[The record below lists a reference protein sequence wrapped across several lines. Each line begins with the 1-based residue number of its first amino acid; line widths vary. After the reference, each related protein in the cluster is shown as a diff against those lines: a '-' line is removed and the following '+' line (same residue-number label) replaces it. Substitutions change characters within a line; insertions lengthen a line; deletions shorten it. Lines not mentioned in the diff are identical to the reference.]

1 MDYKIQ
7 DILIKAKEKGA
18 SDVHLNVGIPP
29 IFRLNG
35 KLTKNQNQFSILSP
49 DDVHELIYNLISDQ
63 QKEQFEK
70 DRQLDFSYE
79 LKDVSRFRINVFR
92 HRLGEAA
99 AIRLIPTEISN
110 ISELGLPDVISTL
123 AEKDKGIILATGP
136 TGSGKSTTLAAL
148 IDIINTNR
156 YEHIISIEDPIE
168 FIHYHKNCVI
178 SQREIG
184 EHTDS
189 FASAL
194 RVALRED
201 PDVILVGE
209 MRDLET
215 ISMALRAAETGHL
228 VFSTLHTNSAA
239 DTIERMINAFPAHQ
253 QAQAR
258 MQVSGTIEA
267 VIAQTLIPTADG
279 LGRVAAAELML
290 ATPAIRN
297 LIRDEK
303 IYQIPSTIQI
313 SRKIGMQSL
322 DQSLKD
328 LLMQGKITRESA
340 IKKAINKNAFI
351 EYAGL

>member
-1 MDYKIQ
+1 MDFKVQ
-7 DILIKAKEKGA
+7 DILIQAQEKGA
-18 SDVHLNVGIPP
+18 SDVHLNIGIPP
-29 IFRLNG
+29 IIRLNG
-35 KLTKNQNQFSILSP
+35 KLTKTQFPILSA
-49 DDVHELIYNLISDQ
+49 DDVHEMIYTLISDE
-63 QKEQFEK
+63 QKKDFEK
-70 DRQLDFSYE
+70 NRQLDFSYE
-79 LKDVSRFRINVFR
+79 MKDVSRFRINIFR

-99 AIRLIPTEISN
+99 AIRLIPTNILT
-110 ISELGLPDVISTL
+110 ISELGLPDVIATL

-148 IDIINTNR
+148 IDIVNTSR

-168 FIHYHKNCVI
+168 YIHQHKNCVV

-258 MQVSGTIEA
+258 LQVAGTIEA

-279 LGRVAAAELML
+279 QSRIAAMELML

-303 IYQIPSTIQI
+303 IHQIPSTIQI
-313 SRKIGMQSL
+313 SRKLGMQSL

-328 LLMQGKITRESA
+328 LLMEGKITREDA
-340 IKKAINKNAFI
+340 IRKAVNKKAFI

>member
-1 MDYKIQ
+1 MNFTIQ
-7 DILIKAKEKGA
+7 DVLINAKEQGA

-29 IFRLNG
+29 VFRLNG
-35 KLTKNQNQFSILSP
+35 KLIKSQFPVLEAEDVQEIINNILN
-49 DDVHELIYNLISDQ
+49 ER
-63 QKEQFEK
+63 QKKLFEK
-70 DRQLDFSYE
+70 DKQFDFAYE
-79 LKDVSRFRINVFR
+79 IPDVSRFRINVFY
-92 HRLGEAA
+92 HRLGKAA
-99 AIRLIPTEISN
+99 AIRLIPTN
-110 ISELGLPDVISTL
+110 IMSIEQLGLPEIVASF
-123 AEKDKGIILATGP
+123 AKHNRGIVLVTGP

-168 FIHYHKNCVI
+168 YIHKHKNCVI

-184 EHTDS
+184 DHADS

-239 DTIERMINAFPAHQ
+239 ETIERIINAFPAHQ

-258 MQVSGTIEA
+258 LQIAGTIEA

-313 SRKIGMQSL
+313 SRKMGMQSL

-328 LLMQGKITRESA
+328 LLMEGKISREEA
-340 IKKAINKNAFI
+340 LRRAINKKAFLDYI
-351 EYAGL
+351 D

>member
-1 MDYKIQ
+1 MDFKVQ
-7 DILIKAKEKGA
+7 DILIQAQEKGA
-18 SDVHLNVGIPP
+18 SDVHLNIGIPP
-29 IFRLNG
+29 IIRLNG
-35 KLTKNQNQFSILSP
+35 KLTKTQFPILSA
-49 DDVHELIYNLISDQ
+49 DDVHEMIY
-63 QKEQFEK
+63 
-70 DRQLDFSYE
+70 
-79 LKDVSRFRINVFR
+79 
-92 HRLGEAA
+92 
-99 AIRLIPTEISN
+99 T
-110 ISELGLPDVISTL
+110 DVIATL

-148 IDIINTNR
+148 IDIVNTSR

-168 FIHYHKNCVI
+168 YIHQHKNCVV

-258 MQVSGTIEA
+258 LQVAGTIEA

-279 LGRVAAAELML
+279 QSRIAAMELML

-303 IYQIPSTIQI
+303 IHQIPSTIQI
-313 SRKIGMQSL
+313 SRKLGMQSL

-328 LLMQGKITRESA
+328 LLMEGKITREDA
-340 IKKAINKNAFI
+340 IRKAVNKKAFI

>member
-1 MDYKIQ
+1 MEFTIQ
-7 DILIKAKEKGA
+7 DVLINAKKQGA
-18 SDVHLNVGIPP
+18 SDVHLNIGIPP
-29 IFRLNG
+29 VFRLNG
-35 KLTKNQNQFSILSP
+35 KLVKSQFPVLEKEDVQEIIYSILTES
-49 DDVHELIYNLISDQ
+49 
-63 QKEQFEK
+63 QKAIFEK
-70 DRQLDFSYE
+70 EKQFDFAYE
-79 LKDVSRFRINVFR
+79 IPDVSRFRINVFY
-92 HRLGEAA
+92 HRLGKAA
-99 AIRLIPTEISN
+99 AIRLIPTN
-110 ISELGLPDVISTL
+110 IMSIEQLGLPEIISSF
-123 AEKDKGIILATGP
+123 AQHNRGIVLVTGP

-148 IDIINTNR
+148 IDIINTDR

-168 FIHYHKNCVI
+168 YIHKHKNCVI

-184 EHTDS
+184 DHADS

-239 DTIERMINAFPAHQ
+239 ETIERIINAFPAHQ

-258 MQVSGTIEA
+258 LQVAGTIEA
-267 VIAQTLIPTADG
+267 VIAQTLIPTVDG
-279 LGRVAAAELML
+279 MGRVAAAELML

-313 SRKIGMQSL
+313 SRKMGMQSL

-328 LLMQGKITRESA
+328 LLMEGKISREEA
-340 IKKAINKNAFI
+340 LKRAINKKAFLDYL
-351 EYAGL
+351 E

>member
-1 MDYKIQ
+1 MDFKLQ
-7 DILIKAKEKGA
+7 DILVQAKEKEA
-18 SDVHLNVGIPP
+18 SDVHLNIGIPP
-29 IFRLNG
+29 IYRLNG
-35 KLTKNQNQFSILSP
+35 KLVKSEFPILSAL
-49 DDVHELIYNLISDQ
+49 DVHELIYSILTEHQMKS
-63 QKEQFEK
+63 FEK
-70 DRQLDFSYE
+70 DRQFDFAYE
-79 LKDVSRFRINVFR
+79 LDGVSRFRINIFR

-99 AIRLIPTEISN
+99 AIRLIPTKIRSIE
-110 ISELGLPDVISTL
+110 ELGLPKVISSL
-123 AEKDKGIILATGP
+123 AELSRGIVLVTGP

-148 IDIINTNR
+148 IDIINSTH
-156 YEHIISIEDPIE
+156 YEHIVSIEDPIE
-168 FIHYHKNCVI
+168 YIHEHKNCVI

-194 RVALRED
+194 RVVLRED

-228 VFSTLHTNSAA
+228 VFSTLHTNNAA
-239 DTIERMINAFPAHQ
+239 DTIERIINVFPAHQ

-258 MQVSGTIEA
+258 LQVAGTIEA
-267 VIAQTLIPTADG
+267 VIAQTLLPTADG
-279 LGRVAAAELML
+279 QGRVVAAELML

-313 SRKIGMQSL
+313 SRKMGMQSL

-328 LLMQGKITRESA
+328 LLMSGKITREEA
-340 IKKAINKNAFI
+340 LRKAINKKAFLDYI
-351 EYAGL
+351 DS

>member
-1 MDYKIQ
+1 
-7 DILIKAKEKGA
+7 
-18 SDVHLNVGIPP
+18 
-29 IFRLNG
+29 
-35 KLTKNQNQFSILSP
+35 
-49 DDVHELIYNLISDQ
+49 
-63 QKEQFEK
+63 
-70 DRQLDFSYE
+70 SYE
-79 LKDVSRFRINVFR
+79 IKGVSRFRINIFR

-99 AIRLIPTEISN
+99 AIRLIPTEIKSV
-110 ISELGLPDVISTL
+110 SELGLPDVITTL

-136 TGSGKSTTLAAL
+136 TGSGKSTTLASL

-168 FIHYHKNCVI
+168 FIHQHKNCIV

-215 ISMALRAAETGHL
+215 ISMALKAAETGHL

-258 MQVSGTIEA
+258 LQVSGTIEA

-279 LGRVAAAELML
+279 LGRIVAAELML

-303 IYQIPSTIQI
+303 IHQIPSTIQI
-313 SRKIGMQSL
+313 SRNIGMQSL

-328 LLMQGKITRESA
+328 LLMEGKITREDALRKSTN
-340 IKKAINKNAFI
+340 KKAFL
-351 EYAGL
+351 EFAGL

>member
-1 MDYKIQ
+1 MDFKVQ
-7 DILIKAKEKGA
+7 DILIQAKEKGA
-18 SDVHLNVGIPP
+18 SDVHLNIGIPP
-29 IFRLNG
+29 ILRLNG
-35 KLTKNQNQFSILSP
+35 KLTKTQFPILSAN
-49 DDVHELIYNLISDQ
+49 DVHEMIITLISD
-63 QKEQFEK
+63 EQRKDFEK
-70 DRQLDFSYE
+70 NRQPDFSYE
-79 LKDVSRFRINVFR
+79 MKDVSRFRINIFR

-99 AIRLIPTEISN
+99 AIRLIPTNILT
-110 ISELGLPDVISTL
+110 ISELGLPDVIATL

-148 IDIINTNR
+148 IDIVNTNR

-168 FIHYHKNCVI
+168 YIHQHKNCVV

-258 MQVSGTIEA
+258 LQVAGTIEA
-267 VIAQTLIPTADG
+267 VIAQTLIPTVDG
-279 LGRVAAAELML
+279 QSRIAAMELML

-303 IYQIPSTIQI
+303 IHQIPSTIQI
-313 SRKIGMQSL
+313 SRKMGMQSL

-328 LLMQGKITRESA
+328 LLMEGKITREDA
-340 IKKAINKNAFI
+340 IRKAVNKKAFI
-351 EYAGL
+351 DYAGL

>member
-7 DILIKAKEKGA
+7 DILIQAKEKGA
-18 SDVHLNVGIPP
+18 SDVHLNIGIPP
-29 IFRLNG
+29 VFRLNG
-35 KLTKNQNQFSILSP
+35 KMTKTEFPVLKP
-49 DDVHELIYNLISDQ
+49 EDVHKMIYSIIFEK
-63 QKEQFEK
+63 QKKDFEK
-70 DRQLDFSYE
+70 DKQLDFSYE
-79 LKDVSRFRINVFR
+79 IEGVSRFRINIFR

-99 AIRLIPTEISN
+99 VIRLIPTEILSV
-110 ISELGLPDVISTL
+110 EQLGLPDVITTL
-123 AEKDKGIILATGP
+123 TEKDKGIVLVTGP

-148 IDIINTNR
+148 IDIINIKR

-168 FIHYHKNCVI
+168 FIHQHKNCVI

-184 EHTDS
+184 EHADS

-239 DTIERMINAFPAHQ
+239 DTIERIINAFPAHQ
-253 QAQAR
+253 QGQAR
-258 MQVSGTIEA
+258 LQLAGSIEA

-279 LGRVAAAELML
+279 QGRIAAMELML

-303 IYQIPSTIQI
+303 IHQIPSTIQI

-328 LLMQGKITRESA
+328 LLMQGKITREAA

>member
-1 MDYKIQ
+1 MDFKVQ
-7 DILIKAKEKGA
+7 DILIQAQEKGA
-18 SDVHLNVGIPP
+18 SDVHLNIGIPP
-29 IFRLNG
+29 IVRLNG
-35 KLTKNQNQFSILSP
+35 KLTKTKFPILSA
-49 DDVHELIYNLISDQ
+49 DDVHEMIYTLISDE
-63 QKEQFEK
+63 QKKDFEK
-70 DRQLDFSYE
+70 NRQLDFSYE
-79 LKDVSRFRINVFR
+79 MKNVSRFRINIFR

-99 AIRLIPTEISN
+99 AIRLIPTNILT
-110 ISELGLPDVISTL
+110 ISELGLPDVIATL
-123 AEKDKGIILATGP
+123 AEKDKGIVLATGP

-148 IDIINTNR
+148 IDIVNTSR

-168 FIHYHKNCVI
+168 YIHQHKNCVV

-189 FASAL
+189 FATAL

-258 MQVSGTIEA
+258 LQVAGTIEA
-267 VIAQTLIPTADG
+267 VIAQTLIPTVDG
-279 LGRVAAAELML
+279 QSRIAAMELML

-303 IYQIPSTIQI
+303 IHQIPSTIQI
-313 SRKIGMQSL
+313 SRKMGMQSL

-328 LLMQGKITRESA
+328 LLMEGKITRENA
-340 IKKAINKNAFI
+340 IRKAVNKKAFI

>member
-1 MDYKIQ
+1 MDFKIQ
-7 DILIKAKEKGA
+7 DILIQAKEKGA
-18 SDVHLNVGIPP
+18 SDVHLNVDIPP
-29 IFRLNG
+29 VFRLNG
-35 KLTKNQNQFSILSP
+35 KLTKTDFPILSAE
-49 DDVHELIYNLISDQ
+49 DVHELIYSIISDK
-63 QKEQFEK
+63 QKKDFEK
-70 DRQLDFSYE
+70 NRQLDFAYE
-79 LKDVSRFRINVFR
+79 IKDVSRFRINIFR

-99 AIRLIPTEISN
+99 AIRLIPTNILS
-110 ISELGLPDVISTL
+110 ISELGLPEIITTL
-123 AEKDKGIILATGP
+123 AEKDKGIVLVTGP
-136 TGSGKSTTLAAL
+136 TGSGKSTTLASL

-156 YEHIISIEDPIE
+156 YDHIISIEDPIE
-168 FIHYHKNCVI
+168 YIHKHKNCIV
-178 SQREIG
+178 SQREVG

-201 PDVILVGE
+201 PDVMLVGE

-239 DTIERMINAFPAHQ
+239 DTVERMINAFPTHQ

-258 MQVSGTIEA
+258 LQVSGTLEA
-267 VIAQTLIPTADG
+267 VIAQTLIPTVDG
-279 LGRVAAAELML
+279 QGRVAAMELML
-290 ATPAIRN
+290 STPAIRN

-303 IYQIPSTIQI
+303 IHQIPSAIQT

-328 LLMQGKITRESA
+328 LLMEGKITREDA
-340 IKKAINKNAFI
+340 IRKANNKKAFI

>member
-7 DILIKAKEKGA
+7 GILIKAKEKGA
-18 SDVHLNVGIPP
+18 SDVHLNIGIPP
-29 IFRLNG
+29 MFRING
-35 KLTKNQNQFSILSP
+35 KMTRSEFPELANN
-49 DDVHELIYNLISDQ
+49 DVHELIYSIISDK
-63 QKEQFEK
+63 QKEDFQK
-70 DRQLDFSYE
+70 DKQLDFSYE
-79 LKDVSRFRINVFR
+79 IENVSRFRINIFK

-99 AIRLIPTEISN
+99 VIRLIPTEILSV
-110 ISELGLPDVISTL
+110 EQLGLPDVITTL
-123 AEKDKGIILATGP
+123 TDKEKGIVLVTGP

-148 IDIINTNR
+148 IDIINNKR

-168 FIHYHKNCVI
+168 FIHQHKNCVI

-184 EHTDS
+184 EHTDT

-239 DTIERMINAFPAHQ
+239 DTIERIINVFPAHQ

-258 MQVSGTIEA
+258 LQLAGSIEA

-279 LGRVAAAELML
+279 QGRVAAMELML
-290 ATPAIRN
+290 ANPAIRN

-303 IYQIPSTIQI
+303 IHQIPSTIQI
-313 SRKIGMQSL
+313 SRKLGMQSL

-328 LLMQGKITRESA
+328 LLMQGKITRDAA
-340 IKKAINKNAFI
+340 IKKAINKKAFI

>member
-7 DILIKAKEKGA
+7 DILIQAKEKGA
-18 SDVHLNVGIPP
+18 SDVHLNIGIPP
-29 IFRLNG
+29 VFRLNG
-35 KLTKNQNQFSILSP
+35 KMTKTEFPVLKP
-49 DDVHELIYNLISDQ
+49 EDVHKMIYSIIFEK
-63 QKEQFEK
+63 QKKDFEK
-70 DRQLDFSYE
+70 DKQLDFSYE
-79 LKDVSRFRINVFR
+79 IEGVSRFRINIFR

-99 AIRLIPTEISN
+99 VIRLIPTEIS
-110 ISELGLPDVISTL
+110 SVEQLGLPDVITTL
-123 AEKDKGIILATGP
+123 TEKDKGIVLVTGP

-148 IDIINTNR
+148 IDIINIKR

-168 FIHYHKNCVI
+168 FIHQHKNCVI

-184 EHTDS
+184 EHADS

-239 DTIERMINAFPAHQ
+239 DTIERIINAFPAHQ
-253 QAQAR
+253 QGQAR
-258 MQVSGTIEA
+258 LQLAGSIEA

-279 LGRVAAAELML
+279 QGRVAAMELML

-303 IYQIPSTIQI
+303 IHQIPSTIQI

-328 LLMQGKITRESA
+328 LLMQGKITREAA
-340 IKKAINKNAFI
+340 IKKALNKNAFI

>member
-1 MDYKIQ
+1 M
-7 DILIKAKEKGA
+7 
-18 SDVHLNVGIPP
+18 
-29 IFRLNG
+29 
-35 KLTKNQNQFSILSP
+35 
-49 DDVHELIYNLISDQ
+49 IYTLISDE
-63 QKEQFEK
+63 QKKDFEK
-70 DRQLDFSYE
+70 NRQLDFSYE
-79 LKDVSRFRINVFR
+79 MKDVSRFRINIFR

-99 AIRLIPTEISN
+99 AIRLIPTNILT
-110 ISELGLPDVISTL
+110 ISELGLPDVIATL

-148 IDIINTNR
+148 IDIVNTNR

-168 FIHYHKNCVI
+168 YIHQHKNCVL

-258 MQVSGTIEA
+258 LQVSGTIEA

-279 LGRVAAAELML
+279 QSRIAAMELML

-303 IYQIPSTIQI
+303 IHQIPSTIQI
-313 SRKIGMQSL
+313 SRKMGMQSL

-328 LLMQGKITRESA
+328 LLMEGKITRDDA
-340 IKKAINKNAFI
+340 IRKAINKKAFI

>member
-1 MDYKIQ
+1 MDIKVQ
-7 DILIKAKEKGA
+7 DILIQAQEKGA
-18 SDVHLNVGIPP
+18 SDVHLNIGIPP
-29 IFRLNG
+29 IVRLNS
-35 KLTKNQNQFSILSP
+35 KLTKTQFPILNA
-49 DDVHELIYNLISDQ
+49 DDVHEMIYTLISDE
-63 QKEQFEK
+63 QKKDFEK
-70 DRQLDFSYE
+70 NRQLDFSYE
-79 LKDVSRFRINVFR
+79 MKNVSRFRINIFR

-99 AIRLIPTEISN
+99 AIRLIPTNILT
-110 ISELGLPDVISTL
+110 ISELGLPDVIATL
-123 AEKDKGIILATGP
+123 AEKDKGIVLATGP

-148 IDIINTNR
+148 IDIVNTSR

-168 FIHYHKNCVI
+168 YIHQHKNCVV

-189 FASAL
+189 FATAL

-258 MQVSGTIEA
+258 LQVAGTIEA
-267 VIAQTLIPTADG
+267 VIAQTLIPTVDG
-279 LGRVAAAELML
+279 QNRIAAMELML

-303 IYQIPSTIQI
+303 IHQIPSTIQI
-313 SRKIGMQSL
+313 SRKMGMQSL

-328 LLMQGKITRESA
+328 LLMEGKITRENA
-340 IKKAINKNAFI
+340 IRKAVNKKAFI

>member
-1 MDYKIQ
+1 MK
-7 DILIKAKEKGA
+7 
-18 SDVHLNVGIPP
+18 S
-29 IFRLNG
+29 
-35 KLTKNQNQFSILSP
+35 
-49 DDVHELIYNLISDQ
+49 
-63 QKEQFEK
+63 FEK
-70 DRQLDFSYE
+70 DRQFDFAYE
-79 LKDVSRFRINVFR
+79 LDGVSRFRINIFR

-99 AIRLIPTEISN
+99 AIRLIPTKIRSIE
-110 ISELGLPDVISTL
+110 ELGLPEVISSL
-123 AEKDKGIILATGP
+123 AEVSRGIVLVTGP

-148 IDIINTNR
+148 IDIINSTR
-156 YEHIISIEDPIE
+156 YEHIVSIEDPFE
-168 FIHYHKNCVI
+168 YIHQHKNCVI

-184 EHTDS
+184 EQTDS

-194 RVALRED
+194 RVVLRED

-258 MQVSGTIEA
+258 LQVAGTIEA
-267 VIAQTLIPTADG
+267 VIAQTLLPTADG
-279 LGRVAAAELML
+279 QGRVVAAELML

-328 LLMQGKITRESA
+328 LMMSGKITREEA
-340 IKKAINKNAFI
+340 LRKAINKKAFLDYI
-351 EYAGL
+351 DS

>member
-1 MDYKIQ
+1 MEFTIQ
-7 DILIKAKEKGA
+7 DVLINAKKQGA
-18 SDVHLNVGIPP
+18 SDVHLNIGIPP
-29 IFRLNG
+29 VFRLNG
-35 KLTKNQNQFSILSP
+35 KLVKSQFPVLEKEDVQEIIYSILTES
-49 DDVHELIYNLISDQ
+49 
-63 QKEQFEK
+63 QKAIFEK
-70 DRQLDFSYE
+70 EKQFDFAYE
-79 LKDVSRFRINVFR
+79 IPDVSRFRINVFY
-92 HRLGEAA
+92 HRLGKAA
-99 AIRLIPTEISN
+99 AIRLIPTN
-110 ISELGLPDVISTL
+110 IMSIEQLGLPEIISSF
-123 AEKDKGIILATGP
+123 AQHNRGIVLVTGP

-148 IDIINTNR
+148 IDIINTDR

-168 FIHYHKNCVI
+168 YIHKHKNCVI

-184 EHTDS
+184 DHADS

-239 DTIERMINAFPAHQ
+239 ETIERIINAFPAHQ

-258 MQVSGTIEA
+258 LQVAGTIEA
-267 VIAQTLIPTADG
+267 VIAQTLIPTVDG
-279 LGRVAAAELML
+279 MGRVAAAELML
-290 ATPAIRN
+290 ATSAIRN

-313 SRKIGMQSL
+313 SRKMGMQSL

-328 LLMQGKITRESA
+328 LLMEGKISREEA
-340 IKKAINKNAFI
+340 LKRAINKKAFLD
-351 EYAGL
+351 YLD

>member
-7 DILIKAKEKGA
+7 DILIIAKEKGA

-29 IFRLNG
+29 MLRING
-35 KLTKNQNQFSILSP
+35 KMTKSEFPVLTNDN
-49 DDVHELIYNLISDQ
+49 VHGLIYSIISDK
-63 QKEQFEK
+63 QKEDFQK
-70 DRQLDFSYE
+70 DKQLDFSYE
-79 LKDVSRFRINVFR
+79 IEDVSRFRINIFR

-99 AIRLIPTEISN
+99 VIRLIPTEILSV
-110 ISELGLPDVISTL
+110 EQLGLPNVITTL
-123 AEKDKGIILATGP
+123 TDKEKGIVLVTGP

-148 IDIINTNR
+148 IDIINTKR

-168 FIHYHKNCVI
+168 FIHQHKNCVI

>member
-1 MDYKIQ
+1 MEFTIQ
-7 DILIKAKEKGA
+7 DVLINAKKQGA
-18 SDVHLNVGIPP
+18 SDVHLNIGIPP
-29 IFRLNG
+29 VFRLNG
-35 KLTKNQNQFSILSP
+35 KLVKSQFPVLEKEDVQEIIYSILTES
-49 DDVHELIYNLISDQ
+49 
-63 QKEQFEK
+63 QKAIFEK
-70 DRQLDFSYE
+70 EKQFDFAYE
-79 LKDVSRFRINVFR
+79 IPDVSRFRINVFY
-92 HRLGEAA
+92 HRLGKAA
-99 AIRLIPTEISN
+99 AIRLIPTN
-110 ISELGLPDVISTL
+110 IMSIEQLGLPEIISSF
-123 AEKDKGIILATGP
+123 AQHNRGIVLVTGP

-148 IDIINTNR
+148 IDIINVNR

-168 FIHYHKNCVI
+168 YIHKHKNCVI

-184 EHTDS
+184 DHADS

-239 DTIERMINAFPAHQ
+239 ETIERIINAFPAHQ

-258 MQVSGTIEA
+258 LQVAGTIEA
-267 VIAQTLIPTADG
+267 VIAQTLIPTVDG
-279 LGRVAAAELML
+279 MGRVAAAELML

-313 SRKIGMQSL
+313 SRKMGMQSL

-328 LLMQGKITRESA
+328 LLMEGKISREEA
-340 IKKAINKNAFI
+340 LKRAINKKAFLD
-351 EYAGL
+351 YLD

>member
-1 MDYKIQ
+1 MNFKVQ
-7 DILIKAKEKGA
+7 DILIYAKEKGA
-18 SDVHLNVGIPP
+18 SDVHLNIGIPP
-29 IFRLNG
+29 IIRLNG
-35 KLTKNQNQFSILSP
+35 KLTKAKFPILSAE
-49 DDVHELIYNLISDQ
+49 DVHEMIYNLISD
-63 QKEQFEK
+63 EQRKDFEK
-70 DRQLDFSYE
+70 NRQFDFAYE
-79 LKDVSRFRINVFR
+79 LKDVSRFRINIFK

-99 AIRLIPTEISN
+99 AIRLIPTKILTT
-110 ISELGLPDVISTL
+110 SELGLPEIISTL
-123 AEKDKGIILATGP
+123 AEKDKGIVLVTGP
-136 TGSGKSTTLAAL
+136 TGSGKSTTLASL
-148 IDIINTNR
+148 VDIVNTNR

-168 FIHYHKNCVI
+168 YIHQHKNCVV

-258 MQVSGTIEA
+258 LQVSGTIEA

-279 LGRVAAAELML
+279 QGRVAAMELML

-303 IYQIPSTIQI
+303 IHQIPSTIQI
-313 SRKIGMQSL
+313 SRKTGMQSL

-328 LLMQGKITRESA
+328 LLMEGKISREDA
-340 IKKAINKNAFI
+340 IRKAVNKKAFI
-351 EYAGL
+351 EYAAL

>member
-1 MDYKIQ
+1 MNFKVQ
-7 DILIKAKEKGA
+7 DLLIEAKEKGA
-18 SDVHLNVGIPP
+18 SDLHLNIGIPP
-29 IFRLNG
+29 ILRLNG
-35 KLTKNQNQFSILSP
+35 KLAKTRFHVLNAE
-49 DDVHELIYNLISDQ
+49 DVHKMIYSLISDE
-63 QKEQFEK
+63 QKKLFEK

-79 LKDVSRFRINVFR
+79 MKDVSRFRINVFR

-99 AIRLIPTEISN
+99 AIRLIPTEIKSV
-110 ISELGLPDVISTL
+110 SELGLPDVISSL

-168 FIHYHKNCVI
+168 FIHQHKNCI
-178 SQREIG
+178 MSQREIG
-184 EHTDS
+184 EHTNS

-279 LGRVAAAELML
+279 LGRIVAAELML

-313 SRKIGMQSL
+313 SRNIGMQSL

-328 LLMQGKITRESA
+328 LLMEGKITREDA
-340 IKKAINKNAFI
+340 IRKAFNKKAFLD
-351 EYAGL
+351 YAGL

>member
-1 MDYKIQ
+1 MDFKIQ
-7 DILIKAKEKGA
+7 DILILAKEQGA
-18 SDVHLNVGIPP
+18 SDVHLNIGIPP
-29 IFRLNG
+29 ILRLNG
-35 KLTKNQNQFSILSP
+35 KLVKSKFSILSAE
-49 DDVHELIYNLISDQ
+49 DVHEMIYSLLTDN
-63 QKEQFEK
+63 QKTSFEK
-70 DRQLDFSYE
+70 DKQFDFAYE
-79 LKDVSRFRINVFR
+79 MPGVSRFRINIFC

-99 AIRLIPTEISN
+99 AIRLIPTEIPS
-110 ISELGLPDVISTL
+110 IEQLGLPKVVSSL
-123 AEKDKGIILATGP
+123 AEQNRGIVLVTGP

-156 YEHIISIEDPIE
+156 YEHIVSIEDPIE
-168 FIHYHKNCVI
+168 YIHQHKNCVI

-184 EHTDS
+184 NHTDS

-258 MQVSGTIEA
+258 LQVAGTIEA
-267 VIAQTLIPTADG
+267 IIAQTLIPTFDG
-279 LGRVAAAELML
+279 QGRVVATELML

-297 LIRDEK
+297 LIREEK
-303 IYQIPSTIQI
+303 IYQIPSTIQT

-328 LLMQGKITRESA
+328 LLMASKITREEA
-340 IKKAINKNAFI
+340 LRRAVNKKAFLDYID
-351 EYAGL
+351 

>member
-1 MDYKIQ
+1 MEFTIQ
-7 DILIKAKEKGA
+7 DVLINAKKQGA
-18 SDVHLNVGIPP
+18 SDVHLNIGIPP
-29 IFRLNG
+29 VFRLNG
-35 KLTKNQNQFSILSP
+35 KLVKSQFPVLEKEDVQEIIYSILT
-49 DDVHELIYNLISDQ
+49 EDQ
-63 QKEQFEK
+63 KALFNKDKQF
-70 DRQLDFSYE
+70 DFAYE
-79 LKDVSRFRINVFR
+79 IPDVSRFRINVFY
-92 HRLGEAA
+92 HRLGKAA
-99 AIRLIPTEISN
+99 AIRLIPTDIMSIEQ
-110 ISELGLPDVISTL
+110 LGLPEIIRSF
-123 AEKDKGIILATGP
+123 AQHNRGIVLVTGP

-148 IDIINTNR
+148 IDIININR

-168 FIHYHKNCVI
+168 YIHTHKNCVI

-184 EHTDS
+184 DHTDS

-239 DTIERMINAFPAHQ
+239 ETIERIINAFPAHQ

-258 MQVSGTIEA
+258 LQVAGTIEA
-267 VIAQTLIPTADG
+267 VIAQTLIPTVDG
-279 LGRVAAAELML
+279 LGRVAAAELMI

-313 SRKIGMQSL
+313 SRKMGMQSL

-328 LLMQGKITRESA
+328 LLMEGKISRDEA
-340 IKKAINKNAFI
+340 LKRAINKKAFLDYI
-351 EYAGL
+351 D

>member
-1 MDYKIQ
+1 MK
-7 DILIKAKEKGA
+7 
-18 SDVHLNVGIPP
+18 S
-29 IFRLNG
+29 
-35 KLTKNQNQFSILSP
+35 
-49 DDVHELIYNLISDQ
+49 
-63 QKEQFEK
+63 FEK
-70 DRQLDFSYE
+70 DRQFDFAYE
-79 LKDVSRFRINVFR
+79 LDGVSRFRINIFR

-99 AIRLIPTEISN
+99 AIRLIPTKIRSVE
-110 ISELGLPDVISTL
+110 ELGLPDVISSL
-123 AEKDKGIILATGP
+123 AEVSRGIVLVTGP

-148 IDIINTNR
+148 IDIINSTR
-156 YEHIISIEDPIE
+156 YEHIVSIEDPIE
-168 FIHYHKNCVI
+168 YIHQHKNCVI

-194 RVALRED
+194 RVVLRED

-258 MQVSGTIEA
+258 LQVAGTIEA
-267 VIAQTLIPTADG
+267 VIAQTLLPTADG
-279 LGRVAAAELML
+279 QGRVVAAELML

-328 LLMQGKITRESA
+328 LLMSGKITREEA
-340 IKKAINKNAFI
+340 LRKAINKKAFLDYI
-351 EYAGL
+351 DS

>member
-1 MDYKIQ
+1 MDFKIQ
-7 DILIKAKEKGA
+7 DLLLEAKEKGA
-18 SDVHLNVGIPP
+18 SDVHLNIGIPP
-29 IFRLNG
+29 TFRLNG
-35 KLTKNQNQFSILSP
+35 KLAKTKFSILSSE
-49 DDVHELIYNLISDQ
+49 DVHELIYSITSNQ

-79 LKDVSRFRINVFR
+79 MKDVSRFRINIFR

-99 AIRLIPTEISN
+99 AIRLIPTEIKTV
-110 ISELGLPDVISTL
+110 SELGLPDVISTL

-168 FIHYHKNCVI
+168 FIHQHKNCII

-228 VFSTLHTNSAA
+228 VLSTLHTNSAA

-279 LGRVAAAELML
+279 QSRIAAAELML

-313 SRKIGMQSL
+313 SRNIGMQSL

-328 LLMQGKITRESA
+328 LLMEGKITREDA
-340 IKKAINKNAFI
+340 IRKAVNKKAFI